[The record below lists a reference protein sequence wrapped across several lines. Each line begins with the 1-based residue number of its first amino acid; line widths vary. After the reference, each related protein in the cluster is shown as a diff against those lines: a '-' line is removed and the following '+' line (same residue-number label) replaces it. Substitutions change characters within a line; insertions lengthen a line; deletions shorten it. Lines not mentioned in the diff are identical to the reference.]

1 LAMRKGAEDG
11 GVPFLYASGVADFV
25 SDGTEGLK
33 KEVGEIRESR
43 GGARRDAAGSDERPE
58 TREENVEI
66 VGGLDL
72 AGESDKL
79 GGDFIGSGFE
89 AVALM
94 EAALAV
100 GVEKAEKGMGR
111 RDGHAAM
118 AAIGEREL
126 ASCWKRRGCWFSGF
140 FEHGR
145 HLCARA

>member
-33 KEVGEIRESR
+33 EEVGEIRESR
-43 GGARRDAAGSDERPE
+43 GGAGWDAAGGDEGPK
-58 TREENVEI
+58 TREEDVEVI
-66 VGGLDL
+66 GGFDL
-72 AGESDKL
+72 AGESAKL

-89 AVALM
+89 TGALM
-94 EAALAV
+94 EAAFPV

-111 RDGHAAM
+111 RDGHAAV